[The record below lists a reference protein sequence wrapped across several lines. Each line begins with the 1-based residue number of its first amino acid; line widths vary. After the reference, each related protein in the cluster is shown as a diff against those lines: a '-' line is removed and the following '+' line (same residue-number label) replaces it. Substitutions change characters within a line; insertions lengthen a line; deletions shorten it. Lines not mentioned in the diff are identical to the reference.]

1 MVCTNYTNTVRSR
14 NTTDTGPN
22 YYFNYRR
29 LKLFLINI
37 AMFSGE
43 NFDFQDLV
51 FKKCVFQLLAY
62 VLILF
67 PIAIVIG
74 IPAYHVLII
83 GELCIIY
90 YYSPRRP
97 QLSK

>member
-29 LKLFLINI
+29 LKSKIVTNKIIINI

-67 PIAIVIG
+67 PTVGGIVIG
-74 IPAYHVLII
+74 ILAYQHTT
-83 GELCIIY
+83 Y
-90 YYSPRRP
+90 
-97 QLSK
+97 